1 MEYERV
7 RVVDGYRGV
16 GYIESDLRCMRDEVT
31 SKQMESVVEEVI
43 LDSWCLSGGYV
54 VMVGMEWEYCLLSLV
69 GRAFA

>member
-1 MEYERV
+1 
-7 RVVDGYRGV
+7 
-16 GYIESDLRCMRDEVT
+16 MRDEVT
-31 SKQMESVVEEVI
+31 SKQMESVVEDVM